1 MNMIALLTAILVF
14 TIGHYTDR
22 WLRNKH
28 EIKDTFFGVLNW
40 FNKIH
45 IAIDIGI
52 FVIFAFFI
60 LQTTYPNSFFLAL
73 AMLFALLTGRLLMHY
88 YYAKSS
94 KEWMLILNQLGMII
108 VLFGIS
114 LLFTLVLEI

>member
-1 MNMIALLTAILVF
+1 MNMIALLTAVLVF

-22 WLRNKH
+22 WLRKKY

-40 FNKIH
+40 FNKLH

-52 FVIFAFFI
+52 VVIFAFFI
-60 LQTTYPNSFFLAL
+60 LQTTYPNNFFLTL

-88 YYAKSS
+88 YYTKSS

-108 VLFGIS
+108 ALFGLS
-114 LLFTLVLEI
+114 LLFTLVLEL